1 MSSSATMYFFSF
13 SKFIKLKAI
22 LIIYKTNTQ
31 LGVLFNRQ
39 VFKMSKNKLQQ
50 FKYTNIMIFNQIILY
65 DL

>member
-1 MSSSATMYFFSF
+1 M
-13 SKFIKLKAI
+13 
-22 LIIYKTNTQ
+22 YKTNTQ